1 MAGHTYKKGAEARL
15 NADVDLLLDA
25 IKIALIDL
33 NDYTPDYGADEFL
46 DDIPGAAIVAVSSAL
61 TGKSTAA
68 GIFDADDPTLV
79 GVTGDQS
86 EALLIFQDTGVAAS
100 SRLLW
105 LFDSPGVP
113 GLPVTPNGTNI
124 SITFNN
130 GPNKIVNTAY
140 ADV

>member
-1 MAGHTYKKGAEARL
+1 MAGHTYKKGAEARA
-15 NADVDLLLDA
+15 NADIDWLLDS
-25 IKIALIDL
+25 IKVALVDL
-33 NDYTPDYGADEFL
+33 NDYTPDYDVDEFF
-46 DDIPGAAIVAVSSAL
+46 DDIPGAAIVAISASL
-61 TGKSTAA
+61 TGKTNVL
-68 GIFDADDPTLV
+68 GILDADDVTLTA
-79 GVTGDQS
+79 VTGDQS
-86 EALLIFQDTGVAAS
+86 EALLMFQDTGVPGS

-113 GLPVTPNGTNI
+113 GLPITPNGTNI

>member
-1 MAGHTYKKGAEARL
+1 MAGHTYKKGAEARA
-15 NADVDLLLDA
+15 NADVDWLVDS
-25 IKIALIDL
+25 IKVALIDL
-33 NDYTPDYGADEFL
+33 NDYTPDYDADEFL
-46 DDIPGAAIVAVSSAL
+46 DDIPGAAVVATSASL
-61 TGKSTAA
+61 TGKTNVL
-68 GIFDADDPTLV
+68 GVLDADDATLV

-86 EALLIFQDTGVAAS
+86 EALLMFQDTGVAAT

>member
-1 MAGHTYKKGAEARL
+1 MAGHTYKKGAEARA
-15 NADVDLLLDA
+15 NADVDWLVDS
-25 IKIALIDL
+25 IKVALIDL
-33 NDYTPDYGADEFL
+33 NDYTPDYDADEFL
-46 DDIPGAAIVAVSSAL
+46 DDIPGAAVVATSSSL
-61 TGKSTAA
+61 TGKTNVL
-68 GIFDADDPTLV
+68 GVLDADDATLV

-86 EALLIFQDTGVAAS
+86 EALLMFQDTGVAAT

>member
-15 NADVDLLLDA
+15 NADVDLLLDS

-33 NDYTPDYGADEFL
+33 NDYTPDYATDQFL
-46 DDIPGAAIVAVSSAL
+46 SDIPGAAIVATSSPL
-61 TGKSTAA
+61 TGKSTAS
-68 GIFDADDPTLV
+68 GIFDADDVVLTTV
-79 GVTGDQS
+79 SGDQS
-86 EALLIFQDTGVAAS
+86 EAVLIYQDTGAAGS

-105 LFDSPGVP
+105 LFDSTGTP

-124 SITFNN
+124 TVTWNN

-140 ADV
+140 SDV